1 LSPIGAVA
9 TSLVTSQAVFVP
21 SGAIQAF
28 LVLVQDIAFQTT
40 FVISS
45 LYVCRF
51 CTLLAHLNLAS
62 PERQLRIIQ
71 SLSVIVAVVALV
83 KAIDPIDCCG
93 IIELVKSQ
101 RKSARGG

>member
-1 LSPIGAVA
+1 MNSVRVTA
-9 TSLVTSQAVFVP
+9 TALVTSQAVFVP

-28 LVLVQDIAFQTT
+28 LVLVQDTGFQTA

-45 LYVCRF
+45 LYVYRF
-51 CTLLAHLNLAS
+51 CTLLAPVNRAS
-62 PERQLRIIQ
+62 PLFTFTILH
-71 SLSVIVAVVALV
+71 SLSITVAGVALV

-101 RKSARGG
+101 RKSALGG